1 MLYTYLAL
9 QSYHNDLV
17 SFVTATPAEG
27 YLDSTLATMIAM
39 KLLRIGKRDHVSL
52 NVGLLELANADVI
65 VAVIV
70 NDLDLVFVVAHGQV
84 DCGSLLR
91 RWGR

>member
-1 MLYTYLAL
+1 MLHMYVEL
-9 QSYHNDLV
+9 QSYHDDLV
-17 SFVTATPAEG
+17 SLVAATPAEG
-27 YLDSTLATMIAM
+27 YLDSALATMIAM
-39 KLLRIGKRDHVSL
+39 ELLRVGKRDHVSL
-52 NVGLLELANADVI
+52 DVGLLELANADVI
-65 VAVIV
+65 VAVVV